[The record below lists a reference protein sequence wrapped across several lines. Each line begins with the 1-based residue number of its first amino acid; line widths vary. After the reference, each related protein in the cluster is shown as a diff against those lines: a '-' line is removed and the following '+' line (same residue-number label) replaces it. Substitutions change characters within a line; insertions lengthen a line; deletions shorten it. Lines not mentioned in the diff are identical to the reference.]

1 MIKNSLKDI
10 SKVMKSWAK
19 LPFSHKVEGRAYT
32 YAEKRAVM
40 EKVLAGWAKTE
51 DQRLGQFL
59 ENAVY
64 LDNPEGKDI
73 FYVEDNL
80 LADLAVKYAEGSKHG
95 EKK

>member
-10 SKVMKSWAK
+10 SKVMKQSWAK

-40 EKVLAGWAKTE
+40 EKILAGWAKTE

-59 ENAVY
+59 
-64 LDNPEGKDI
+64 
-73 FYVEDNL
+73 DNL
-80 LADLAVKYAEGSKHG
+80 CKQAGGADLFNKEDKDLADLAVKYGD
-95 EKK
+95 KK